1 MWVKI
6 QRKSTK
12 VVVDP
17 PNELLVLV
25 SFSNQLWASLWY
37 TLVFH
42 QRENHI
48 GRKFSC
54 DFSTLPTHPLSWIR
68 KQPMAS
74 SRKLRQWLCRVGFIC
89 GKEGLPPL
97 WHGEESAF
105 LPNWFSISTTTN
117 GQKSSKANALHKWW
131 TPSAL
136 PRTMCWILASASW
149 TKVGFAARFAS
160 GADWSKVKGFCVFH
174 RAPTTVC
181 GHMCWELRDGW
192 TIVVDSLWM
201 MCLQQTAIHLDM
213 FLALF
218 DALLLYAFASFISWS
233 GRLIFPVITKLVFV
247 LISSFFCGWRRCL
260 V

>member
-42 QRENHI
+42 QRENHL

-74 SRKLRQWLCRVGFIC
+74 SRKLRQWLCWVGFIC
-89 GKEGLPPL
+89 GKEGLLPRRWWGMERRAPFFQTGSQSPQPPMDRRARKPTPFIN
-97 WHGEESAF
+97 GERQVHFHEQCVEYWQQ
-105 LPNWFSISTTTN
+105 PV
-117 GQKSSKANALHKWW
+117 GQK
-131 TPSAL
+131 
-136 PRTMCWILASASW
+136 
-149 TKVGFAARFAS
+149 
-160 GADWSKVKGFCVFH
+160 
-174 RAPTTVC
+174 
-181 GHMCWELRDGW
+181 
-192 TIVVDSLWM
+192 
-201 MCLQQTAIHLDM
+201 
-213 FLALF
+213 
-218 DALLLYAFASFISWS
+218 
-233 GRLIFPVITKLVFV
+233 
-247 LISSFFCGWRRCL
+247 
-260 V
+260 